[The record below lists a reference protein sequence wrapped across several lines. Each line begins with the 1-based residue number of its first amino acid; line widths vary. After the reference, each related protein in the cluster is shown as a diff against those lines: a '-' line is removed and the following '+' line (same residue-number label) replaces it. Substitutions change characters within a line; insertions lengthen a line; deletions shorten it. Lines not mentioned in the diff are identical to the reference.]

1 MTHHTLIPYR
11 FMHRDARV
19 SAQCIVCVSTL
30 HIYMDIAILAH
41 FTKTCLKLASTMRQP
56 LCSGTWTIFT
66 ATQRKQQQRQHHQ
79 FRIITR
85 SLIGWKTKATTS
97 KPKIWRRERAREREA
112 GAVRSVQ
119 VTSGVFHCLLIIRS
133 IVSPFLPL
141 SHFRVNSP
149 PRKCVTA
156 KYAKHP
162 TNFHGIEKTTENPHF
177 KPNLVWSHG
186 AY

>member
-30 HIYMDIAILAH
+30 HICMDIAILAH

-66 ATQRKQQQRQHHQ
+66 ATQTKQQQRQHHQ

-97 KPKIWRRERAREREA
+97 KPKIWRSERARERSRSS
-112 GAVRSVQ
+112 AVS
-119 VTSGVFHCLLIIRS
+119 TSTKRCFSLFTHNLEHRLSFPPS
-133 IVSPFLPL
+133 ISF
-141 SHFRVNSP
+141 SSKF
-149 PRKCVTA
+149 T
-156 KYAKHP
+156 P
-162 TNFHGIEKTTENPHF
+162 TQMCNC
-177 KPNLVWSHG
+177 
-186 AY
+186 